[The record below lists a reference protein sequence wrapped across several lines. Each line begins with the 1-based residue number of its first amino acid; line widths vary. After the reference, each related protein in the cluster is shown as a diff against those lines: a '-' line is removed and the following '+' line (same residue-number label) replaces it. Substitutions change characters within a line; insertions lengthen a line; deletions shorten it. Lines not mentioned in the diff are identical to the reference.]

1 MNVVID
7 RAEPR
12 ELGAALRGLGAALR
26 GLGAVLTP
34 LAEANLPSEGV
45 AEHWRVT

>member
-12 ELGAALRGLGAALR
+12 K
-26 GLGAVLTP
+26 LGAVLTL

-45 AEHWRVT
+45 AENTGD

>member
-7 RAEPR
+7 RAEPH
-12 ELGAALRGLGAALR
+12 E
-26 GLGAVLTP
+26 LGAVLTL
-34 LAEANLPSEGV
+34 LAEANLPPEGV